1 MVQFRRLDPMANA
14 GPFQRMQKS
23 AVKSFTLTEPQY
35 ERLKERRAE
44 LIASAGEMTV
54 IGYPQRD
61 RLMIHYAFPEVEDFR
76 DHFSMLFDD
85 VIAESSR
92 EEAPRGVLLA
102 FRDRPN
108 RSLANTIF
116 WGLALIEGRQWV
128 EMNLFS
134 IPEQEE
140 PSPSIGDGFQVRE
153 ATDADRSAIAD
164 IEAEVTGETRLTDAG
179 VASLF
184 DDARWVRVVTDAA
197 GTVVGYVALR
207 TEPGGWGIIED
218 LRIRPTLAESLRR
231 PLVEWAI
238 SFMRSNGVRR
248 ARQLLYVDDDAS
260 GLALLRDLGFT
271 AGETGLD
278 YTRSVD
284 RAEVSSLIEE
294 RRSHGTLI
302 KFGDWR

>member
-23 AVKSFTLTEPQY
+23 PVKSFTLTEVQFD
-35 ERLKERRAE
+35 RLKERRPD
-44 LIASAGEMTV
+44 LIASTGDMTV
-54 IGYPQRD
+54 LGVPLRD
-61 RLMIHYAFPEVEDFR
+61 RLMIHYAFPEVEAFR
-76 DHFSMLFDD
+76 DHFGTLFDN

-92 EEAPRGVLLA
+92 EEAPRGVLLS

-116 WGLALIEGRQWV
+116 WSLALEEGRQWV

-134 IPEQEE
+134 VPEQDE
-140 PSPSIGDGFQVRE
+140 PAAAVGEGFQVRS
-153 ATDADRSAIAD
+153 ATEGDRAAIAD
-164 IEAEVTGETRLTDAG
+164 IEAAASGEARLTDAALSG
-179 VASLF
+179 LYE
-184 DDARWVRVVTDAA
+184 DARWLRVVEDAA
-197 GTVVGYVALR
+197 GKPVAYVALR
-207 TEPGGWGIIED
+207 SEPGGWGVIDD
-218 LRIRPTLAESLRR
+218 LCILPDAVEKLRR
-231 PLVEWAI
+231 PLLEWTI
-238 SFMRSNGVRR
+238 SFLRGNGPRRVR
-248 ARQLLYVDDDAS
+248 QILYVEDVT

-284 RAEVSSLIEE
+284 QGEIRSLIEE